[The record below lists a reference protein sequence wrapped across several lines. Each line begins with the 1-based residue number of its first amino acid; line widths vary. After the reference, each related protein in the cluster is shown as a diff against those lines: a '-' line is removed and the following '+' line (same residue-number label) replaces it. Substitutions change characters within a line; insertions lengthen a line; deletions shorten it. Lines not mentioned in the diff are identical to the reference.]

1 MGTVKTEKA
10 LVGYADS
17 DWASDRETHMS
28 VTSYLLLLNQFP
40 IVWRSNLEAS
50 VTLLHKRN

>member
-17 DWASDRETHMS
+17 DWANDVETRRS
-28 VTSYLLLLNQFP
+28 ITGYLLLMNGSP
-40 IVWRSNLEAS
+40 IV
-50 VTLLHKRN
+50 